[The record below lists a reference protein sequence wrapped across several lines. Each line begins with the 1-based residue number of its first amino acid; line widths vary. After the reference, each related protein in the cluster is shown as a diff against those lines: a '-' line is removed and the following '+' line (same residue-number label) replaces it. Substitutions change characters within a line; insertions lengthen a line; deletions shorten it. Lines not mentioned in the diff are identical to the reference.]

1 MSCENVRRWLEF
13 DDADETDALRVG
25 EHLERCVDC
34 QAFAAMSD
42 PATSLPASSLSDDI
56 TPPADLWPQIEAK
69 IQAERVV
76 RPNFA
81 AAKRPGRDWQQAASI
96 ITTVAAVVFLAVVI
110 RSTVAPVATESMA
123 RFDEPNVESELA
135 AAIEQE
141 CRGVMR
147 ELSLAP
153 GLGVVDPR
161 TVALEAEA
169 REVELAIADTRL
181 AIERDGEEPKMMAS
195 LARLCRVRL
204 RLTEHAQ
211 ELARS

>member
-1 MSCENVRRWLEF
+1 MNCESARRWLES

-110 RSTVAPVATESMA
+110 RSTVAPVATDSTA
-123 RFDEPNVESELA
+123 RFDELPMESELA

-141 CRGVMR
+141 YRGAMR
-147 ELSLAP
+147 ELSMEQGIDVA
-153 GLGVVDPR
+153 DPR
-161 TVALEAEA
+161 TVALEVEA
-169 REVELAIADTRL
+169 QEVELAIADTRL